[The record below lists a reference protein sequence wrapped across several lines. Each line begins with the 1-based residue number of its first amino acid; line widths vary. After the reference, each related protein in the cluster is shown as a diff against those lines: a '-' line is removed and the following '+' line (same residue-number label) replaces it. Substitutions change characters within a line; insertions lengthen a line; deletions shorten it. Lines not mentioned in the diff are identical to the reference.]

1 MPRNDAAVVFAVSG
15 HTGRIGFGHAVAVA
29 RVAGTRLGARLP
41 VGPVA
46 GKLTVTLDP
55 A

>member
-1 MPRNDAAVVFAVSG
+1 VVFAVSG
-15 HTGRIGFGHAVAVA
+15 HTGRSGFGHAVDVA
-29 RVAGTRLGARLP
+29 TVAGLRFGARLP

-55 A
+55 G